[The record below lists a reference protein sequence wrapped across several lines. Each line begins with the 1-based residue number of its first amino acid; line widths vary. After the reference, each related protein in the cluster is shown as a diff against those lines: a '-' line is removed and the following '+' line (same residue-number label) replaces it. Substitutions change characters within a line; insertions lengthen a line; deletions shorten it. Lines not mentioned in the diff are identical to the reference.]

1 MVGLGKEIQDRTQGF
16 RRYLPLAVG
25 SCVGLLVLA
34 TPLVFL
40 LLPVVMWPDRLQACG
55 AACEGL
61 FLSISFKILILLVA
75 VWALF
80 LRPSRACLPRV
91 CVYRAFLTTL
101 TLLLTMSYWLFY
113 GVRILDAQVGFRLS
127 SYLYKFQIDIHF
139 TVHIVLNKD
148 YPKCMCVI
156 IPCIR

>member
-1 MVGLGKEIQDRTQGF
+1 MTGTSELSISQEEVVGLGKGIQDRTVGF

-40 LLPVVMWPDRLQACG
+40 LLPAVMWPERLQTCG

-61 FLSISFKILILLVA
+61 FLSISFKLLILLVA

-80 LRPSRACLPRV
+80 LRPGRANLPRV
-91 CVYRAFLTTL
+91 CVYRAFLITL

-113 GVRILDAQVGFRLS
+113 GVRILDAQVGLQ
-127 SYLYKFQIDIHF
+127 KH
-139 TVHIVLNKD
+139 
-148 YPKCMCVI
+148 
-156 IPCIR
+156 